1 MDGGELKELPLG
13 RGYILRTK
21 GGTLLK
27 REKRVYLFEWREYMI
42 IGNREFSVK
51 TGEYIVRAE
60 KINKN
65 TYIATFQFRN
75 YIGKARIEIIDG
87 EGKLTVEVEVLSD
100 KIDRIYKEG
109 SIVEKHERL
118 YRALVEDIT
127 NKAITLPFSI
137 STPTAFSV
145 KESEEP
151 VNELFAYHFLVNNR
165 ERIISAYE
173 EILKHPHRKLVE
185 KEEWVNFWEVSEV
198 YEGTVLSIA
207 THPEYLVKSS
217 SNIAKHLKGYA
228 PLKVSQRI
236 KYESFDTHENR
247 FAKHFLN
254 ELITWGERA
263 ISAILNSSYLTREQ
277 KEKAVSNLKPILE
290 DLEYYATSDIFEDV
304 GEMEMFP
311 YTSQVLLKREGYR
324 DLLQL
329 WREFN
334 SYSPFFEEMLRAI
347 NNKDIPKLYEYWCF
361 FKLVEELGEI
371 LRSRDTKIIISP
383 LGELSEEGDVYAE
396 FDNGW
401 RLYYNKKLTPKPK
414 KWSYSVSLRPD
425 FSLFDGDPN
434 KSGTKLIGIFDAKF
448 KVETADTSKFAEEDR
463 EMEQR
468 PDLKTWAK
476 LEDIYKMH
484 TYRDALRAKFAVVLY
499 PGERSAFF
507 NVNLKEHYGVKDM
520 RDVFI
525 EDFQGIGYLKF
536 RP

>member
-27 REKRVYLFEWREYMI
+27 RERIVYLFEWQEYMI

-51 TGEYIVRAE
+51 TGEYIARAE
-60 KINKN
+60 KINKD
-65 TYIATFQFRN
+65 TYIANLQFKN
-75 YIGKARIEIIDG
+75 YIGKARIEIIDE
-87 EGKLTVEVEVLSD
+87 EGRLTLEWEVLSD
-100 KIDRIYKEG
+100 KVGKIYREG
-109 SIVEKHERL
+109 DIVEKHERL
-118 YRALVEDIT
+118 YRALVDSIT
-127 NKAITLPFSI
+127 KKAVALPFSV

-173 EILKHPHRKLVE
+173 EILKRPHRKLVE
-185 KEEWVNFWEVSEV
+185 REEWVNFWEVSEV
-198 YEGTVLSIA
+198 EEGTVLSIV

-217 SNIAKHLKGYA
+217 TSVAKHLKGYA
-228 PLKVSQRI
+228 PLKVSQGI

-247 FAKHFLN
+247 FTKHFLN
-254 ELITWGERA
+254 ELIMWGERA

-304 GEMEMFP
+304 GEMGMFP

-329 WREFN
+329 WREFK
-334 SYSPFFEEMLRAI
+334 SYSPFFDEMQRAI
-347 NNKDIPKLYEYWCF
+347 NNKNIPKLYEYWCF

-401 RLYYNKKLTPKPK
+401 RLYYNKKLTSK

-434 KSGTKLIGIFDAKF
+434 ESGTKLIGIFDAKF
-448 KVETADTSKFAEEDR
+448 KVDIARIDEFAEEDR

-484 TYRDALRAKFAVVLY
+484 TYKDALRAKFAVVLY
-499 PGERSAFF
+499 PGEGNIFF
-507 NVNLKEHYGVKDM
+507 EVDEEA
-520 RDVFI
+520 I
-525 EDFQGIGYLKF
+525 TDFALCHVINKKLEGIGYLGLIP
-536 RP
+536 R